1 MSPHCKNVPKTVDHL
16 ATKCDRMLGHDYTR
30 RDNEV
35 VRCIH
40 LTLCNKYGIKNC
52 RKLRTHSVSEVVANE
67 NVEIR
72 VDRRIKTDILIQH
85 NRPDIFIH
93 DKKRKEITLIE
104 IGITNLGLLT
114 QVENE
119 KLRKYD
125 ILANEISLE
134 YKCKVNIIP
143 YVMTWEGLVTNYH
156 NKYCKDIGIS
166 TVAEAYIQSIVL
178 KKTLESVSFVRR
190 RSIEEDGPRMG
201 SEELAQK
208 IEATVDDTKA
218 ENQNI

>member
-1 MSPHCKNVPKTVDHL
+1 
-16 ATKCDRMLGHDYTR
+16 MLGHDYTR
-30 RDNEV
+30 RHNEV

-72 VDRRIKTDILIQH
+72 VDTRIKTDILIQH
-85 NRPDIFIH
+85 NRPDIFVH

-104 IGITNLGLLT
+104 IGITNLNLLT

-125 ILANEISLE
+125 ILANEISAE

-156 NKYCKDIGIS
+156 KKHCKEIGIN
-166 TVAEAYIQSIVL
+166 TVTEAYIQSIVL
-178 KKTLESVSFVRR
+178 KKTLESVSFERR
-190 RSIEEDGPRMG
+190 PSIEEDSLRMS
-201 SEELAQK
+201 SEELVKK
-208 IEATVDDTKA
+208 IEAA
-218 ENQNI
+218 EISTEIKTND